1 MKIADFR
8 ELDKEA
14 IPIGHVT
21 TIVRPLYQ
29 KKKPNQ
35 PREEI
40 ACKEVVKIYG
50 TTKYYMAFISGSV
63 MKVVPKLT
71 IFEDILKNEGYKKVD
86 PINIPFSVERA
97 PLDVRRSWRQ
107 LVHYAEKEWQV
118 QLREKCLDLAGR
130 LELSSFEADLKYCIA
145 IPPQGANVEKKNHN
159 QEEYETIRPITVFLK
174 DGRNLLGRYNI
185 ENGICIFVYRD
196 GTTYLTKSK
205 VVQENLKNGGY
216 IRDFEM
222 DVPFSDGGEFMNP
235 SMKYRWEN
243 L

>member
-1 MKIADFR
+1 MTPLISLFQWR
-8 ELDKEA
+8 EL
-14 IPIGHVT
+14 H
-21 TIVRPLYQ
+21 L
-29 KKKPNQ
+29 
-35 PREEI
+35 
-40 ACKEVVKIYG
+40 
-50 TTKYYMAFISGSV
+50 MS
-63 MKVVPKLT
+63 
-71 IFEDILKNEGYKKVD
+71 
-86 PINIPFSVERA
+86 
-97 PLDVRRSWRQ
+97 
-107 LVHYAEKEWQV
+107 EKEWQV

-159 QEEYETIRPITVFLK
+159 QEEYETIRPITVFFFFF
-174 DGRNLLGRYNI
+174 RNLLGRYNI